1 MNVSVFSSYKRK
13 SELLFGWTNKKLC
26 NWNKET
32 TGSESIRDKISLEK
46 QTQMSEPASS
56 EKSRQ
61 DGSSTAVKPVDISQR
76 STWLHSAPSTQ
87 TVVVSPL
94 SRTETPQSRSPP
106 PQESKQ
112 LVNELKLARL
122 EKEAQ
127 KLRRL
132 LGLEITKISQGTMTT
147 ADPDKPGGHTA
158 AFRASREVGCQTDTA
173 EVCSYTRVK
182 FIDR

>member
-1 MNVSVFSSYKRK
+1 M
-13 SELLFGWTNKKLC
+13 
-26 NWNKET
+26 
-32 TGSESIRDKISLEK
+32 SLEK
-46 QTQMSEPASS
+46 QTQMSETPSS

-61 DGSSTAVKPVDISQR
+61 DGNSPAVKPVDISQR
-76 STWLHSAPSTQ
+76 STWLQSAPSTQ

-106 PQESKQ
+106 EESEQ
-112 LVNELKLARL
+112 VASELKLARL

-132 LGLEITKISQGTMTT
+132 LGLEVTKISQGTMTT
-147 ADPDKPGGHTA
+147 ADPDKPREHPA
-158 AFRASREVGCQTDTA
+158 AFRASREIGCQTDTA

-182 FIDR
+182 FIVFIVDR

>member
-1 MNVSVFSSYKRK
+1 
-13 SELLFGWTNKKLC
+13 
-26 NWNKET
+26 
-32 TGSESIRDKISLEK
+32 
-46 QTQMSEPASS
+46 MSETPSS

-61 DGSSTAVKPVDISQR
+61 YGSSPAVKPVDISQR

-106 PQESKQ
+106 PEESEQ
-112 LVNELKLARL
+112 VANELKLARL

-127 KLRRL
+127 NLRRL

-147 ADPDKPGGHTA
+147 ADPDKPRQHPA
-158 AFRASREVGCQTDTA
+158 ALRASREVGCQTDTA

-182 FIDR
+182 FIVIKIDR